1 MVVEKTSGRVEPA
14 KVAVLMATF
23 NGEKWIQ
30 EQVESILRQENVHLT
45 LFVSDDCSVDCTV
58 AILNEISKR
67 DDRVVLLPIGRKFG
81 SAGKN
86 FYRLLCDVDVED
98 FDYIAFADQDDTW
111 SPGKLER
118 HIELI
123 RQFSYEAVSSNV
135 TAFWE
140 NGKIKLIDKSQ
151 PLRTFDYLFEA
162 AGPGCTYVMSKRLS
176 LLVRAL
182 LRDPASSAQ
191 DVALHDWLSYAVCR
205 AMRWEW
211 YIDPEPSVLYRQH
224 SANVLGASS
233 GFWAK
238 VNRFR
243 KLKDGWYRTQVK
255 TVLQVCN
262 FLIKDPDYMR
272 IACALHSHSY
282 CERLRLIKY
291 LSSFRRKLSDRLS
304 LGLAI
309 CFGIF

>member
-1 MVVEKTSGRVEPA
+1 MVVENTSDRVEPE

-45 LFVSDDCSVDCTV
+45 LFVSDDCSTDRTV
-58 AILNEISKR
+58 TILTEISSR
-67 DDRVVLLPIGRKFG
+67 DDRVVLLPTGLRFG

-98 FDYIAFADQDDTW
+98 FDYIAFADQDDIW
-111 SPGKLER
+111 LPGKLGR
-118 HIELI
+118 HVELI

-140 NGKIKLIDKSQ
+140 NGKTMLIDKSQ

-162 AGPGCTYVMSKRLS
+162 AGPGCSYVMSKRLS

-182 LRDPASSAQ
+182 LKDPASLAQ

-205 AMRWEW
+205 AMGWEW
-211 YIDPEPSVLYRQH
+211 HIDPEPSVLYRQH

-238 VNRFR
+238 MNRFG
-243 KLKDGWYRTQVK
+243 KLKDGWYRTQVQ

-262 FLIKDPDYMR
+262 FLIKDPDYVR
-272 IACALHSHSY
+272 IARALHSSSY
-282 CERLRLIKY
+282 FERLCLIKY
-291 LSSFRRKLSDRLS
+291 LSSFRRKLSDRIS

-309 CFGIF
+309 FFAIF